1 MTIHIL
7 FTNQSKYTPLQNPGI
22 LIPYLDNLTCSM
34 GMAMLD
40 STYAQYLGQVH
51 ASSAVVRSTFIL
63 MGTFNIVSKLVTG
76 NFMDKRESAPI
87 TFSLVGNAFMLL
99 PFMSLGKIHIRCSPE
114 GVPILNAERELC

>member
-1 MTIHIL
+1 
-7 FTNQSKYTPLQNPGI
+7 
-22 LIPYLDNLTCSM
+22 
-34 GMAMLD
+34 MLE

-63 MGTFNIVSKLVTG
+63 MGSFNIVGKLVTG

-99 PFMSLGKIHIRCSPE
+99 PFMSLGKIHIQCRTE
-114 GVPILNAERELC
+114 GVPMLNTEGELCGGGREESKIQTFL

>member
-1 MTIHIL
+1 
-7 FTNQSKYTPLQNPGI
+7 
-22 LIPYLDNLTCSM
+22 
-34 GMAMLD
+34 MLE

-63 MGTFNIVSKLVTG
+63 MGTFNIVGKLVTG

-99 PFMSLGKIHIRCSPE
+99 PFMSLGKIHIQCRTE
-114 GVPILNAERELC
+114 GVPMLNTERELCGGGREGSKIPKNLWMYLMDGPKGRKH